1 MKHTKE
7 RPLITVES
15 GILWFYSRYEDR
27 GRLKE
32 LLPKASWDP
41 NRRAWKLPEIRFNT
55 LEAFETLFREFPS
68 TDEAR
73 KALEEKGSSFRQFQ
87 DQLKTAQQ
95 LKTGELVKVQLPVK
109 AKPFEHQIRAFALAR
124 TLDNSA
130 LLMEQG
136 TGKTLVAIAV
146 AGDRYLK
153 GEIRRLLVVCPS
165 SVLYEWKRQFEELAG
180 VPHVFHILEGSTRER
195 AECL

>member
-1 MKHTKE
+1 IA
-7 RPLITVES
+7 PI
-15 GILWFYSRYEDR
+15 
-27 GRLKE
+27 
-32 LLPKASWDP
+32 
-41 NRRAWKLPEIRFNT
+41 
-55 LEAFETLFREFPS
+55 
-68 TDEAR
+68 
-73 KALEEKGSSFRQFQ
+73 RQFQ

-95 LKTGELVKVQLPVK
+95 VKTEELGEVQLPVK
-109 AKPFEHQIRAFALAR
+109 AKPFEHQVRAFALAR

-165 SVLYEWKRQFEELAG
+165 SVLYEWKRQFEELADFPY
-180 VPHVFHILEGSTRER
+180 VLHSLEGPVRER
-195 AECL
+195 AEFLRQTHSQDVDGLFIVAENY